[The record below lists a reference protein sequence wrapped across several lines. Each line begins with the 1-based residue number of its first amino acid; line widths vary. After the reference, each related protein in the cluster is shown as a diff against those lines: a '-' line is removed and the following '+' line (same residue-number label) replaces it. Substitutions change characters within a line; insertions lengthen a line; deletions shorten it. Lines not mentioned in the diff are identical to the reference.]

1 LFLWTFF
8 VKSPQPPL
16 LFIKTAT
23 QFSRFFCMVIP
34 IGLALMR
41 ADLLAIGA
49 IVLWASLAALATS
62 LSNIPPFLLT
72 GIGLVVG
79 SLISIPLSGFK
90 LSAWKVPSRTLM
102 VGVYGLFGYHLM
114 LFIALQTAP
123 AVEANLVNYLWPL
136 LIVVLAPLFSRH
148 LKLGPRHTIAASAGF
163 TGAAIAITSA
173 GSVSGLFGFEV
184 GYLFA
189 FAAAVIW
196 ATYSLMT
203 TKLPAFPTSAIGLFG
218 LVSGVL
224 AIGAH
229 FVLEAPAVI
238 SSSDWVLLVILGLGP
253 LGGAFYFWDA
263 ALKIGDPRRIGLLAF
278 LTPLLSTTL
287 LLVVSGRALSWQ
299 LLLATA
305 LIVGGALLGSRS
317 SREPK
322 PKS

>member
-1 LFLWTFF
+1 
-8 VKSPQPPL
+8 
-16 LFIKTAT
+16 
-23 QFSRFFCMVIP
+23 
-34 IGLALMR
+34 MR

-49 IVLWASLAALATS
+49 IVLWASLATLATL
-62 LSNIPPFLLT
+62 LSDIPPFLLT
-72 GIGLVVG
+72 GIGLVIG
-79 SLISIPLSGFK
+79 SLISLPLSGFK
-90 LSAWKVPSRTLM
+90 LSAWKVPSKTLT
-102 VGVYGLFGYHLM
+102 VGIYGLFGYHLM

-148 LKLGPRHTIAASAGF
+148 LKLGARHIIAAGLGF
-163 TGAAIAITSA
+163 AGAAIAITSS
-173 GSVSGLFGFEV
+173 GGVSGVLGFEV

-189 FAAAVIW
+189 LAAAVIW

-203 TKLPAFPTSAIGLFG
+203 TKLPTFPTSAIGLFG

-224 AIGAH
+224 AIAAH
-229 FVLEAPAVI
+229 FLLEAPAAI
-238 SSSDWVLLVILGLGP
+238 SSTDWVLLVILGLGP

-287 LLVVSGRALSWQ
+287 LLVVSGRELSWQ

-305 LIVGGALLGSRS
+305 LIVGGAALGSGS
-317 SREPK
+317 TSEPK
-322 PKS
+322 SRS